1 MNEIKSIDY
10 KDWYINQGRIPD
22 RESAEYK
29 PFFDF
34 HRDLCLNGCMMNGVF
49 INPFLY
55 WHLNIWHTEV
65 DVIDER
71 GRISQKYT
79 NPL

>member
-1 MNEIKSIDY
+1 MSDIQSIDY
-10 KDWYINQGRIPD
+10 KDWYINQPRIPD

-34 HRDLCLNGCMMNGVF
+34 HKELCLNGCMMNGTY

-65 DVIDER
+65 DVVDQLYR
-71 GRISQKYT
+71 MGRNI
-79 NPL
+79 